1 MFVLEVQIIEIFIQ
15 MSKGDSKVE
24 SNPSNVSD
32 KDGNKE
38 SNWKLLTDLAG

>member
-1 MFVLEVQIIEIFIQ
+1 MPKGE
-15 MSKGDSKVE
+15 SKGE

-32 KDGNKE
+32 KEGGKE